1 MGQTVSSVL
10 LARSKFYDKIMFV
23 LVDRIKN
30 DYCECVIVDETN
42 EYYSVAVSL
51 KHNDDDDI
59 M

>member
-1 MGQTVSSVL
+1 M
-10 LARSKFYDKIMFV
+10 
-23 LVDRIKN
+23 